1 MIVCNKCQGKVFVDL
16 TFTENT
22 AYEAFC
28 LRCGKRDFI
37 GRRHP
42 MYELIHS
49 YVSGEVVLGVQEK

>member
-1 MIVCNKCQGKVFVDL
+1 MIKCNKCQGKVFVDL

-37 GRRHP
+37 GKRHP
-42 MYELIHS
+42 MYNIVSE
-49 YVSGEVVLGVQEK
+49 YVEDKVILG